1 MFAKSSLKKL
11 HRTDADLPTTIRNA
25 VEALYDAAD
34 DDTATGGP
42 DLTRGIYPVVVS
54 ITGAEGAVRHLDEE
68 IGAVVREVVGGPH
81 REPGG
86 LNR

>member
-1 MFAKSSLKKL
+1 MAAVAPSTPLFA
-11 HRTDADLPTTIRNA
+11 P
-25 VEALYDAAD
+25 AAPGAMVSIE

-68 IGAVVREVVGGPH
+68 IGAVVREVVAA
-81 REPGG
+81 RTENPGA
-86 LNR
+86 